1 MYIDEFF
8 LLAYFLGGAFLKRV
22 FIGWMLLIIFILTP
36 LGFVCADFNI
46 TLDPGHGGE
55 TDGEILGAKEIY
67 GGKQVLERD
76 LNLKIAQFMREEFAN
91 YRTPDGQDIN
101 VYLTR
106 EDNDVNPSLAER
118 VDLGKSTDSELVVS
132 LHINAR
138 PLPDVPMK
146 GAMVIVTNSNVRGF
160 YQLEDTLGKMI
171 LEGLAKL
178 GISVVEDGPFLS
190 GRLEGELL
198 RRCSESGR
206 TYKNGE
212 IADYYGII
220 RNGTEKGIPSI
231 IIEHCFLDD
240 ENDYRN
246 VLSSD
251 EKLRNL
257 AIADVNA
264 IARYYGLVLR

>member
-8 LLAYFLGGAFLKRV
+8 LLAYFLGGAFLKRI
-22 FIGWMLLIIFILTP
+22 FIGWMLLVIFILTP
-36 LGFVCADFNI
+36 FGFVCADFNI

-55 TDGEILGAKEIY
+55 TDGEILGAKETY
-67 GGKQVLERD
+67 DGKQVLERD

-106 EDNDVNPSLAER
+106 EDNDVNPSLVER
-118 VDLGKSTDSELVVS
+118 VELGKITDSEIVVS
-132 LHINAR
+132 LHNNATSGH
-138 PLPDVPMK
+138 MN
-146 GAMVIVTNSNVRGF
+146 GAMVIVTNSNIGNF
-160 YQLEDTLGKMI
+160 YELEDIIGKI
-171 LEGLAKL
+171 VLEELKKL
-178 GISVVEDGPFLS
+178 GISIPNDVGNLESGKLELKDGVMRRINEEGRIYEDGKLADW
-190 GRLEGELL
+190 
-198 RRCSESGR
+198 
-206 TYKNGE
+206 YK
-212 IADYYGII
+212 IT
-220 RNGTEKGIPSI
+220 RNGIEKGIPSI

-240 ENDYRN
+240 EDDYRN
-246 VLSSD
+246 FLSSD

>member
-1 MYIDEFF
+1 M
-8 LLAYFLGGAFLKRV
+8 KRV

-36 LGFVCADFNI
+36 FGFVYADFNI

-55 TDGEILGAKEIY
+55 TDGEILGAKETY
-67 GGKQVLERD
+67 DGEQVLERD
-76 LNLKIAQFMREEFAN
+76 LNLKVAQFMREEFAN
-91 YRTPDGQDIN
+91 YRTSEGQDIN

-106 EDNDVNPSLAER
+106 EDNDANPSLAER

-146 GAMVIVTNSNVRGF
+146 GAMVIVTNSNIGNF
-160 YQLEDTLGKMI
+160 YELEDTIGKI
-171 LEGLAKL
+171 VLEELTKL
-178 GISVVEDGPFLS
+178 GISIPNDVGNLESGKLELKDGVMRRINEEGRIYEDGKLADW
-190 GRLEGELL
+190 
-198 RRCSESGR
+198 
-206 TYKNGE
+206 YK
-212 IADYYGII
+212 IT
-220 RNGTEKGIPSI
+220 RNGIEKGIPSI

-240 ENDYRN
+240 EDDYRN
-246 VLSSD
+246 FLSSD